1 MGEGKTHFA
10 NVLES
15 CEIKLH
21 TKWHAHEE
29 LLGGKENI
37 FKKLRIP
44 GKYYITKK
52 LINLAV

>member
-44 GKYYITKK
+44 GKYCITKK
-52 LINLAV
+52 ID